1 MERVAPAPT
10 EVPARTRHARRL
22 FSGIPSHYD
31 ALAEVLSFGQNGRW
45 RRTMVGHVR
54 TAVGLMPCGQATV
67 LDVASGPAAVAI
79 ELARRVSGA
88 RIVGLDQSPQML
100 GAGVA
105 NARDRGFGRRIR
117 FALGQGEHLPFS
129 DGAFD
134 AVTFTYLLRYVDD
147 PAATIR
153 ELARVL
159 RPGGAL
165 ANLEFAV
172 PSNPVWHGLWLAY
185 TRIALP
191 LLGRLIS
198 PPWYE
203 VGRFLGPS
211 ISGFYA
217 TYPMA
222 EQLAMWRAAG
232 ISNVRARTM
241 SLGGGVVIWGTKAA
255 SDG

>member
-129 DGAFD
+129 DVAFD

-147 PAATIR
+147 PA
-153 ELARVL
+153 
-159 RPGGAL
+159 
-165 ANLEFAV
+165 
-172 PSNPVWHGLWLAY
+172 AY